1 MRATKI
7 DQRARQTPDP
17 NDLRT
22 APGARGRRAMFEAL
36 LLGQLPALTGRARSL
51 ERSEAA
57 ADDLVQDTI
66 ERALLHCEKFV
77 MGTSLYSWLMQ
88 IMRNLFIDRYRARP
102 RLASVEE
109 LDWHPVSVPEPE
121 PVLPWQLV
129 SFGEALEA
137 LDRLEEPL
145 RSTFV
150 LACLSGWSYR
160 RVAERLGVP
169 VATVG
174 TRLLRAR
181 GHLRTV
187 LMARLIQNEGEWL
200 RPSAPAPAQPST
212 APPPPR
218 RRGAPDRG
226 RALAV
231 AAH

>member
-88 IMRNLFIDRYRARP
+88 IMRNLFIDRYR
-102 RLASVEE
+102 
-109 LDWHPVSVPEPE
+109 
-121 PVLPWQLV
+121 
-129 SFGEALEA
+129 
-137 LDRLEEPL
+137 
-145 RSTFV
+145 
-150 LACLSGWSYR
+150 
-160 RVAERLGVP
+160 
-169 VATVG
+169 
-174 TRLLRAR
+174 
-181 GHLRTV
+181 
-187 LMARLIQNEGEWL
+187 
-200 RPSAPAPAQPST
+200 
-212 APPPPR
+212 
-218 RRGAPDRG
+218 
-226 RALAV
+226 
-231 AAH
+231 